1 MPVFI
6 AEHAGFCMGV
16 RRAVVEAMK
25 AADMEKNIVTI
36 GPLVHNPEVLRKLEA
51 AGVRAVDTP
60 EQASGRSAI
69 IRSHGVAPTVYRELE
84 ERGILAV
91 DLTCPFVKRL
101 HDIVAGYSS
110 TGTDFPDHVATPTTM
125 DSSATP
131 LSRLF
136 VVWSS

>member
-60 EQASGRSAI
+60 EQASGRSAMTRRFRS
-69 IRSHGVAPTVYRELE
+69 IRIR
-84 ERGILAV
+84 
-91 DLTCPFVKRL
+91 CPVKSMFTSARSTSL
-101 HDIVAGYSS
+101 RSGGGNSGSYSPNWFIS
-110 TGTDFPDHVATPTTM
+110 E
-125 DSSATP
+125 SQI
-131 LSRLF
+131 
-136 VVWSS
+136 

>member
-25 AADMEKNIVTI
+25 AANIKKNIVTI

-69 IRSHGVAPTVYRELE
+69 IRSHGGRPRAIEMGELH
-84 ERGILAV
+84 V
-91 DLTCPFVKRL
+91 DIAFT
-101 HDIVAGYSS
+101 AAS
-110 TGTDFPDHVATPTTM
+110 TSDYCGNAKGTG
-125 DSSATP
+125 
-131 LSRLF
+131 
-136 VVWSS
+136 